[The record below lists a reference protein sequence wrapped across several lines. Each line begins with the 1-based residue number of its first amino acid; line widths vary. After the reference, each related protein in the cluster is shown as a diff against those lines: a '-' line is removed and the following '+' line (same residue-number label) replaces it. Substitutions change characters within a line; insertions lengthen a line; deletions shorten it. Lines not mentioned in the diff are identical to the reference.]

1 MKEEARVFVGVTT
14 RLKDDVCIFQKDAYS
29 LKHPVVF
36 VGSDNNL
43 SLGGELEGVNKM
55 VKTPILDLTV
65 FYVSP
70 CLLRDPA
77 VLCVA

>member
-1 MKEEARVFVGVTT
+1 MMNV
-14 RLKDDVCIFQKDAYS
+14 LFQKDAYS
-29 LKHPVVF
+29 LKHPVAF
-36 VGSDNNL
+36 VGSDDNL

-55 VKTPILDLTV
+55 VKSPILALTV
-65 FYVSP
+65 FYILP